1 MTGPSI
7 RRGGQTL
14 AIPCLFLLLCPA
26 LWAQLYTGTVT
37 GLVADPTGAV
47 VPGAQVHLVDEL
59 KGFAYTSTTDAA
71 GNYLFRSVPPGNYRV
86 EVQAVGFNTET
97 RGGIVLEVNHN
108 VTVNISL
115 QVGATNQSVDVTGQA
130 PVLDAQDAVTGQVV
144 DRTFINDLPL
154 IGRSIS
160 NLAMLTPGVTEADT
174 SCPADVTGAGAPGGN
189 CPGNNYVSD
198 GSRNATSDFMIDGVS
213 TSFLFHSVLWTTYVP
228 SVDSVEEFAIQQS
241 NFSAE
246 YGFTGSTVTNIVTR
260 TGTNQFHGSAYDFL
274 RNRAL
279 DANNFF
285 SNEAGIPVP
294 GLRLNNFGATV
305 GGPIRRDKTF
315 FFFFDYDGTRET
327 TLFTTNAGVPDAAER
342 TGDFSEL
349 CARAAGTF
357 GSNGMCSAAGGQL
370 WDPYTGVYNAAL
382 GGPVRSGF
390 IPFNNL
396 GTYQSPGNPNL
407 AGTGYQLAARPGN
420 LIDPI
425 ASKYL
430 GTQFIPLPNYNV
442 GTTAYNPYTNW
453 EGSPVEVT
461 RNDQYDIKIDHRFS
475 ERDLLSVKYSRDRND
490 QPPFPCYS
498 KTDPADPCIAGT
510 YVASAHLV
518 AINYSHSFTP
528 ALLLTTSYGL
538 TRGFF
543 TQGGPE
549 SEPQFKG
556 ISASAT
562 LGMPQYMDRS
572 GIYWMP
578 SVNFG
583 GYSTTVTEYG
593 GSSGQVGT
601 FGYCCAVDGSE
612 AHTAVAALA
621 WVKGKHSLKFGFDG
635 LVHRFNYTLPGFP
648 AGDFNYDFTSTS
660 QYPFSGG
667 GDAIASFL
675 TGVGS
680 PQESGGM
687 GNYDIPAYSSTQ
699 SFQFAQ
705 FIQDNW
711 KVSPKLTLNLGFRNE
726 INTPQTERH
735 NRMSKLDLNVVSPL
749 DVPSLGTLHGGEVF
763 MGPGDRS
770 NYLANYHNIGPRI
783 GFAYRPLNDLVVR
796 GGYGIYYLIGNT
808 GATAPVF
815 PGFDG
820 YNEVTPWLTSYHND
834 HATPWG
840 RFSDPFPIVGPNYP
854 VGNTLGLLNQ
864 VGFGANA
871 PIPAI
876 DSRTPYEQT
885 WTLGIQKQLPSS
897 TLLDISYLGK
907 KGTHLLSSV
916 YFNYDTLGPE
926 VEQYNPTQIGNLL
939 TYVPNPFYGI
949 ITNGTSGLSGSTVPA
964 FQLQLPHPQFTSVD
978 GDAAPW
984 ANSIYNALQ
993 VRLEKRFS
1001 HGLQFLV
1008 TYTWTKSIDDSSGSG
1023 GNTFLGGISSLQ
1035 DPNRYELERSV
1046 SSFDLPHLLQFSYVF
1061 QLPIGRG
1068 KALAGKS
1075 NSVVNAFIGGWHTAG
1090 SWRFN
1095 DGRPIVLG
1103 LQGGQSLPTYGGQR
1117 PDLTGTLTCTSGSW
1131 ATRLND
1137 YFSNPQVVVTP
1148 PPFAIGDAPRT
1159 TTSCRLPGESNANLS
1174 LYKQFSLASLR
1185 EGARIEFRL
1194 ETYNA
1199 FNHPQFLGP
1208 NTTLNSGS
1216 FGVITGQ
1223 ANQPRQAQ
1231 AVLKVY
1237 W

>member
-1 MTGPSI
+1 MIGPRI
-7 RRGGQTL
+7 RRSGLTL
-14 AIPCLFLLLCPA
+14 AIPCLFFLLSPA

-37 GLVADPTGAV
+37 GLVTDPSGAV

-59 KGFAYTSTTDAA
+59 KGFVYTATTDAT
-71 GNYLFRSVPPGNYRV
+71 GSYLFRSVPPGNYRV
-86 EVQAVGFNTET
+86 EVQATGFKTET

-108 VTVNISL
+108 VTVNLQL
-115 QVGATNQSVDVTGQA
+115 QVGATNQSVEVKGQA

-144 DRTFINDLPL
+144 DRKYMNDLPL

-160 NLAMLTPGVTEADT
+160 NLAFLTPGVSEPDT
-174 SCPADVTGAGAPGGN
+174 SCPADITGAGAPGGN

-198 GSRNATSDFMIDGVS
+198 GSRNATSDFMIDGVA
-213 TSFLFHSVLWTTYVP
+213 TAFLFHNVLWTTYVP
-228 SVDSVEEFAIQQS
+228 SVDSVEEFAIQGS

-285 SNEAGIPVP
+285 NNAAGIPLP
-294 GLRLNNFGATV
+294 GLRLNNFGGTV

-315 FFFFDYDGTRET
+315 FFFDYDGTRET
-327 TLFTTNAGVPDAAER
+327 TLFSTNSGVPSAAER

-349 CARAAGTF
+349 CSRAGGTF
-357 GSNGMCSAAGGQL
+357 DTSGMCSAPGGQL
-370 WDPYTGVYNAAL
+370 WDPYTGVYNANL
-382 GGPVRSGF
+382 GGPVRSAF
-390 IPFNNL
+390 IPFNNIA
-396 GTYQSPGNPNL
+396 TYQSPGNPNL
-407 AGTGYQLAARPGN
+407 AGTGYQLAASPGN

-425 ASKYL
+425 AYKYI
-430 GTQFIPLPNYNV
+430 QPQYIPLPNYNV
-442 GTTAYNPYTNW
+442 GTSAYNPYTNW
-453 EGSPVEVT
+453 VGSPVET
-461 RNDQYDIKIDHRFS
+461 IRNDQYDIKIDHRFS
-475 ERDLLSVKYSRDRND
+475 ERDLLSVKYSRDKNS

-498 KTDPADPCIAGT
+498 TSDPADPCTAGT

-518 AINYSHSFTP
+518 AINHTHTFTP
-528 ALLLTTSYGL
+528 ALLLTLSYGV

-543 TQGGPE
+543 EQYE
-549 SEPQFKG
+549 VYNEPQFKG
-556 ISASAT
+556 ISPSAT

-572 GIYWMP
+572 GIPDMP
-578 SVNFG
+578 LVTFA
-583 GYSTTVTEYG
+583 GYSAPTTEYG
-593 GSSGQVGT
+593 SVVGQVGT
-601 FGYCCAVDGSE
+601 FPWCCARDGSE
-612 AHTAVAALA
+612 THDLVAALS
-621 WVKGKHSLKFGFDG
+621 WVKGKHSLKFGFNG
-635 LVHRFNYTLPGFP
+635 IMHRFNYSLPSTP
-648 AGDFNYDFTSTS
+648 AGWFVYDFTSTS

-667 GDAIASFL
+667 GDGIASFL

-687 GNYDIPAYSSTQ
+687 GQYDIPNHSSTQ

-711 KVSPKLTLNLGFRNE
+711 KVSPKLTLNIGFRNE
-726 INTPQTERH
+726 INRPQTERH
-735 NRMSKLDLNVVSPL
+735 DRMNKLDLHVASPL
-749 DVPSLGTLHGGEVF
+749 QVPGLGPLYGGEIY

-770 NYLANYHNIGPRI
+770 NYLPNYKNMGPRI

-808 GATAPVF
+808 GATPSNF
-815 PGFDG
+815 PGFQG
-820 YNEVTPWLTSYHND
+820 YDQVTPWLTSYQND

-840 RFSDPFPIVGPNYP
+840 RFSDPYPIVGPKLP
-854 VGNTLGLLNQ
+854 VGNSLGLLND
-864 VGFGANA
+864 VGFGVNA
-871 PIPAI
+871 PIPRI
-876 DSRTPYEQT
+876 DSTAPYEQT
-885 WTLGIQKQLPSS
+885 WTVGIQKQLPSS
-897 TLLDISYLGK
+897 ILLDISYLGK

-916 YFNYDTLGPE
+916 DINYDILGPQI
-926 VEQYNPTQIGNLL
+926 EQYNSTQIGNLL
-939 TYVPNPFYGI
+939 TPVPNPFYGI
-949 ITNGTSGLSGSTVPA
+949 ITDVTSALSSPTVLA
-964 FQLQLPHPQFTSVD
+964 YQLQMPYPQFTGFA

-993 VRLEKRFS
+993 VKLEKRFS
-1001 HGLQFLV
+1001 HGLQFLA
-1008 TYTWTKSIDDSSGSG
+1008 TYTWSKSIDDSSGSA

-1035 DPNRYELERSV
+1035 DPNRYNLERSI
-1046 SSFDLPHLLQFSYVF
+1046 SSFDLPHVLQFTYVYE
-1061 QLPIGRG
+1061 LPIGRG

-1075 NSVVNAFIGGWHTAG
+1075 NSVLNAFIGGWHTAG
-1090 SWRFN
+1090 IWRIN

-1117 PDLTGTLTCTSGSW
+1117 PNLTGTLTCTAGSW
-1131 ATRLND
+1131 STKLND
-1137 YFSNPQVVVTP
+1137 YFANPEVVTTP
-1148 PPFAIGDAPRT
+1148 APFTIGNAPRT
-1159 TTSCRLPGESNANLS
+1159 DASCRQPGQSNANLS
-1174 LYKQFSLASLR
+1174 VYKQFSLSSLR
-1185 EGARIEFRL
+1185 EGTRIEFRL

-1223 ANQPRQAQ
+1223 ANQPREAQ